1 MIYPPPILLFVSK
14 FNYEN
19 FLNVLNTDF
28 LCILSV
34 LLPFVFMPIVLPMVV
49 LMANRKRLMDN
60 PDARKTQKRP
70 VAVMGGT
77 VIMLVI
83 CITSIIL
90 NLFYNISNLFP
101 AMCVMMILY
110 IFGMLDDNIG
120 LSWQFKLG
128 MQIFVILLLFFG
140 GNYGINSLYGMFGIY
155 SMPMWC
161 ACLLTVFTGL
171 LLLNAVNFADGID
184 GLASGLGVLASLAM
198 GYWNLR
204 HGFVTQ
210 ALQSFTVVG
219 VMASFFLYNVFSKRY
234 KMYMG
239 DSGSLVLGLF
249 LFLSICQDPY
259 YLADD
264 AFIVDSYFLSFI
276 IALFSA
282 MLFDSVR
289 VVIMRALKGNSPFE
303 PDRSHLHHAYVDAG
317 MSHLLATIKII
328 LNNMAV
334 IMVWYFTAKA
344 ELSEVLQLAIV
355 LSVGVVFIWVPY
367 FMLEYLKNKSVDR
380 YILITRRCRR
390 RSEVLNNFSNLIQ
403 RLVDGRRRQTHIA
416 K

>member
-1 MIYPPPILLFVSK
+1 M
-14 FNYEN
+14 
-19 FLNVLNTDF
+19 LNTDF

-140 GNYGINSLYGMFGIY
+140 GNYGINSLYGMFDIY
-155 SMPMWC
+155 SLPMWC
-161 ACLLTVFTGL
+161 ACLLTVFVGL

-184 GLASGLGVLASLAM
+184 GLASGLGVLASLTM

-317 MSHLLATIKII
+317 MSHLLATIKIV

-334 IMVWYFTAKA
+334 IAVWYFTAKA

>member
-1 MIYPPPILLFVSK
+1 
-14 FNYEN
+14 
-19 FLNVLNTDF
+19 
-28 LCILSV
+28 
-34 LLPFVFMPIVLPMVV
+34 
-49 LMANRKRLMDN
+49 
-60 PDARKTQKRP
+60 
-70 VAVMGGT
+70 
-77 VIMLVI
+77 
-83 CITSIIL
+83 
-90 NLFYNISNLFP
+90 
-101 AMCVMMILY
+101 
-110 IFGMLDDNIG
+110 
-120 LSWQFKLG
+120 
-128 MQIFVILLLFFG
+128 
-140 GNYGINSLYGMFGIY
+140 
-155 SMPMWC
+155 
-161 ACLLTVFTGL
+161 
-171 LLLNAVNFADGID
+171 
-184 GLASGLGVLASLAM
+184 
-198 GYWNLR
+198 
-204 HGFVTQ
+204 
-210 ALQSFTVVG
+210 
-219 VMASFFLYNVFSKRY
+219 
-234 KMYMG
+234 MG

-317 MSHLLATIKII
+317 MSHLLATIKIV

-334 IMVWYFTAKA
+334 IAVWYFTAKA

-403 RLVDGRRRQTHIA
+403 RIVDGRRRQTHIA

>member
-1 MIYPPPILLFVSK
+1 
-14 FNYEN
+14 
-19 FLNVLNTDF
+19 
-28 LCILSV
+28 
-34 LLPFVFMPIVLPMVV
+34 MPIVLPMVV

-140 GNYGINSLYGMFGIY
+140 GNYGINSLYGMFDIY
-155 SMPMWC
+155 SLPMWC
-161 ACLLTVFTGL
+161 ACLLTVFVGL

-184 GLASGLGVLASLAM
+184 GLASGLGVLASLTM

-317 MSHLLATIKII
+317 MSHLLATIKIV

-334 IMVWYFTAKA
+334 IAVWYFTAKA

>member
-140 GNYGINSLYGMFGIY
+140 GNYGINSLYGMFDIY
-155 SMPMWC
+155 SLPMWC
-161 ACLLTVFTGL
+161 ACLLTVFVGL

-184 GLASGLGVLASLAM
+184 GLASGLGVLASLTM

-317 MSHLLATIKII
+317 MSHLLATIKIV

-334 IMVWYFTAKA
+334 IAVWYFTAKA